1 MRAVSCTIAVATA
14 LTLVWGARTPA
25 CAQPADPPIVN
36 KTPQKARKD
45 KGKAD
50 KKPDKNQ

>member
-1 MRAVSCTIAVATA
+1 MRAVSCIIAVAIA
-14 LTLVWGARTPA
+14 LTLVWGARTPT
-25 CAQPADPPIVN
+25 CAQSADPPIVN